1 MAKRNY
7 WAPPS
12 LSLRWVAVWR
22 RNVLVWQKLAIPS
35 ILGNLADP
43 LIMLFGLGY
52 GLGAMVG
59 EMQGTS
65 YFAFLAAGFVATS
78 TMYAASF
85 EALYSAFSRMHVQR
99 TWEAIVNAP
108 LDLDDVLAGEYAWA
122 ATKALAAGACM
133 LVIVAAFGYARLP
146 YLLAALPVI
155 VLIGLAFAGMG
166 LVINA
171 LAHGYDFFSYY
182 MTLVLT
188 PMMML
193 SGVFFPLAQMPAAV
207 QVVAKVL
214 PLYHG
219 VAIVRPLLAG
229 ELAPGIALHLG
240 VLAAYAIAGFYVATV
255 LTRRRLLK

>member
-1 MAKRNY
+1 MIKATLF
-7 WAPPS
+7 APPA
-12 LSLRWVAVWR
+12 LSLRWTAVWR
-22 RNVLVWQKLAIPS
+22 RNCLVWQRLAVPS

-52 GLGAMVG
+52 GLGAMIG
-59 EMQGTS
+59 NLQGSS

-99 TWEAIVNAP
+99 TWEAIVYAP
-108 LDLDDVLAGEYAWA
+108 LSLDDVLAGEYAWA

-133 LVIVAAFGYARLP
+133 LVVVAVFGYARLP
-146 YLLAALPVI
+146 YVIAALPVI
-155 VLIGLAFAGMG
+155 VLIGLAFAGLG
-166 LVINA
+166 LTINA

-193 SGVFFPLAQMPAAV
+193 SGVFFPIDQMPSPV
-207 QVVAKVL
+207 QAGAKAL

-219 VAIVRPLLAG
+219 VAIIRPLLSG
-229 ELAPGIALHLG
+229 ELAPGIWLHLA
-240 VLAAYAIAGFYVATV
+240 VLAAYAMVGFYAATV

>member
-1 MAKRNY
+1 MTEAI
-7 WAPPS
+7 
-12 LSLRWVAVWR
+12 SLRFVAVWR
-22 RNVLVWQKLAIPS
+22 RNFLVWRKLAIPS

-59 EMQGTS
+59 ELQGTS

-78 TMYAASF
+78 TMYAATF
-85 EALYSAFSRMHVQR
+85 ESLFSAFSRMHVQR

-108 LDLDDVLAGEYAWA
+108 VTLDDVLAGEYAWA
-122 ATKALAAGACM
+122 ATKALAAGTCM
-133 LVIVAAFGYARLP
+133 LVIVAAFGYARFP
-146 YLLAALPVI
+146 HLLLALPVI

-166 LVINA
+166 LAINA
-171 LAHGYDFFSYY
+171 LASGYDFFSYY

-193 SGVFFPLAQMPAAV
+193 SGVFFPIAQMPAAV
-207 QVVAKVL
+207 QAAAMAL

-229 ELAPGIALHLG
+229 EAAPGLALHLG
-240 VLAAYAIAGFYVATV
+240 VLAAYAAAGFYLATV

>member
-7 WAPPS
+7 YAFPS
-12 LSLRWVAVWR
+12 LSLRWIAVWR
-22 RNVLVWQKLAIPS
+22 RNALVWQKLAVPS

-59 EMQGTS
+59 ELQGTS

-108 LDLDDVLAGEYAWA
+108 VTLDDVLAGEYAWA

-133 LVIVAAFGYARLP
+133 LIIVAAFGYARFP

-155 VLIGLAFAGMG
+155 VLIGLAFAGLG
-166 LVINA
+166 LTVNA

-193 SGVFFPLAQMPAAV
+193 SGVFFPLEQMPAAV
-207 QVVAKVL
+207 QAGAKLL

-219 VAIVRPLLAG
+219 VAIVRPLLSG
-229 ELAPGIALHLG
+229 ELAPGLALHVS
-240 VLAAYAIAGFYVATV
+240 VLAAYAVAGFYLATV

>member
-1 MAKRNY
+1 MARRNY
-7 WAPPS
+7 YALPS
-12 LSLRWVAVWR
+12 LSLRWIAVWR

-59 EMQGTS
+59 ELQGSS

-78 TMYAASF
+78 SMYAATF

-108 LDLDDVLAGEYAWA
+108 VTLDDVLAGEYAWA
-122 ATKALAAGACM
+122 ATKALSAGACM
-133 LVIVAAFGYARLP
+133 LIIVAAFGYARFPHLR
-146 YLLAALPVI
+146 
-155 VLIGLAFAGMG
+155 LAFAGMG
-166 LVINA
+166 LAINA
-171 LAHGYDFFSYY
+171 LARGYDFFSYY

-193 SGVFFPLAQMPAAV
+193 SGVFFPLEQMPAAV
-207 QVVAKVL
+207 QAVAKVL

-219 VAIVRPLLAG
+219 VAIVRPLLSG
-229 ELAPGIALHLG
+229 EMPSALLLHVC
-240 VLAAYAIAGFYVATV
+240 VLAAYALAGFYLATV

>member
-1 MAKRNY
+1 MAKRNH

-12 LSLRWVAVWR
+12 LSLRWIAVWR

-78 TMYAASF
+78 SMYAATF

-108 LDLDDVLAGEYAWA
+108 VTLDDVLAGEYAWA
-122 ATKALAAGACM
+122 ATKALSAGACM
-133 LVIVAAFGYARLP
+133 LIIVAAFGYARFP
-146 YLLAALPVI
+146 HLLFALPVI
-155 VLIGLAFAGMG
+155 LLIGLAFAGMG
-166 LVINA
+166 LAINA
-171 LAHGYDFFSYY
+171 LARGYDFFSYY

-193 SGVFFPLAQMPAAV
+193 SGVFFPLEQMPAAV
-207 QVVAKVL
+207 QTGAKVL

-219 VAIVRPLLAG
+219 VALVRPLLSG
-229 ELAPGIALHLG
+229 QMPPALLLHVC
-240 VLAAYAIAGFYVATV
+240 VLAAYAAGGFYLATV

>member
-1 MAKRNY
+1 MTKATLF
-7 WAPPS
+7 APPS
-12 LSLRWVAVWR
+12 LSLRWTAVWR
-22 RNVLVWQKLAIPS
+22 RNFLVWQRLAVPS

-52 GLGAMVG
+52 GLGAMIG
-59 EMQGTS
+59 NLQGSS

-99 TWEAIVNAP
+99 TWEAIVYAP
-108 LDLDDVLAGEYAWA
+108 LSLDDVLAGEYAWA

-133 LVIVAAFGYARLP
+133 LVVVAVFGYARLP
-146 YLLAALPVI
+146 YVIAALPVV
-155 VLIGLAFAGMG
+155 VLIGLAFAGLG
-166 LVINA
+166 LTINA

-193 SGVFFPLAQMPAAV
+193 SGVFFPIEQMPSPV
-207 QVVAKVL
+207 QAGAKAL

-219 VAIVRPLLAG
+219 VAIIRPLLSG
-229 ELAPGIALHLG
+229 ELAPGSWLHLA
-240 VLAAYAIAGFYVATV
+240 VLAAYAMVGFYAATV

>member
-1 MAKRNY
+1 MNLY
-7 WAPPS
+7 GPPI
-12 LSLRWVAVWR
+12 LSLRWIPVWR
-22 RNVLVWQKLAIPS
+22 RNALVWQRLAIPS

-52 GLGAMVG
+52 GLGAMIG
-59 EMQGTS
+59 SFQGTS
-65 YFAFLAAGFVATS
+65 YFAWLAAGFVATS

-99 TWEAIVNAP
+99 TWDAIVNAP
-108 LDLDDVLAGEYAWA
+108 VTLDDVLAGECAWA

-133 LVIVAAFGYARLP
+133 LIVVSLFGYARFP
-146 YLLAALPVI
+146 WVFAALPVI
-155 VLIGLAFAGMG
+155 VLVGLAFAALG
-166 LVINA
+166 LAINA
-171 LAHGYDFFSYY
+171 LARGYDFFSYY

-193 SGVFFPLAQMPAAV
+193 SGVFFPVDRMPEAV
-207 QVVAKVL
+207 QAGARAL

-219 VAIVRPLLAG
+219 VALIRPLLSG
-229 ELAPGIALHLG
+229 EIVPGAWHHVG
-240 VLAAYAIAGFYVATV
+240 VLAAYAAGGFYLATV

>member
-1 MAKRNY
+1 MTRKSLFAL
-7 WAPPS
+7 PE
-12 LSLRWVAVWR
+12 LSLRWTAVWR
-22 RNVLVWQKLAIPS
+22 RNGLVWRRLAVPS

-59 EMQGTS
+59 EVQGSS

-78 TMYAASF
+78 TMYAGTF

-99 TWEAIVNAP
+99 TWEGIVNAP
-108 LDLDDVLAGEYAWA
+108 MTLDDVLAGEWAWA
-122 ATKALAAGACM
+122 ATKALAAGACL
-133 LVIVAAFGYARLP
+133 LVIVSLLGYATPVQALT
-146 YLLAALPVI
+146 ALPVV
-155 VLIGLAFAGMG
+155 VLVGLAFAGVG
-166 LVINA
+166 LAVNA
-171 LAHGYDFFSYY
+171 LASGYDFFSYY

-193 SGVFFPLAQMPAAV
+193 SGVFFPLERMPEPV
-207 QVVAKVL
+207 QWGAMAL

-219 VAIVRPLLAG
+219 VALIRPLLDGA
-229 ELAPGIALHLG
+229 LAPRFLLHAG
-240 VLAAYAIAGFYVATV
+240 VLAAYAIVGFYVATV